1 MRVALCGLIYSKNL
15 GELMAIDSVRF
26 LINEISQEKIE
37 FVELDIRG
45 IHDRPPLIENTS
57 QDKSKTTK
65 AVAIRIAR
73 ELKRAMRTLLD
84 RCSIKIVYYLKKTK
98 NEIIWKFCSGER
110 QKLADYF
117 RKELVD
123 VDLVVVVGGGLIE
136 WKNNEYQNSL
146 FVLSDVARELGKPV
160 IINAVGCVGGYDIK
174 DPRCRRMKAALTS
187 DSVKHIS
194 VRDHV
199 ETMNQFLDHRQAVP
213 QVADSAVWVADAYD
227 ISKKT
232 DSNII
237 GIGLIRGS
245 IYESYGHN
253 YKKSEMFERYQ
264 QIIQELEA
272 RGYQWKLFSNG
283 FEVDQQIGEDLLSFM
298 GRSSEYLMPRPESV
312 QEVLHNIA
320 QFRGIVTYRLHSC
333 ISAYSL
339 EVPFIAISWNN
350 KADEFL
356 RLIGYPERVFSF
368 SQADAIKVVDALEK
382 SIEDGYDAASREK
395 IRQKSKENVRTWL
408 RYMGSK
414 NA

>member
-1 MRVALCGLIYSKNL
+1 MKVALCGLIYSKNL
-15 GELMAIDSVRF
+15 GELMAVDSVRF
-26 LINEISQEKIE
+26 LINEISREMIE

-45 IHDRPPLIENTS
+45 IYDRSPLIENTKK
-57 QDKSKTTK
+57 DKSKRTK
-65 AVAIRIAR
+65 TVAIKIAR
-73 ELKRAMRTLLD
+73 DLKRAIRTVLD
-84 RCSIKIVYYLKKTK
+84 RHSIWIVYHLKKIK
-98 NEIIWKFCSGER
+98 NEFIWNFCSRKR
-110 QKLADYF
+110 QELSYF
-117 RKELVD
+117 FKKNFID
-123 VDLVVVVGGGLIE
+123 VDIVVVVGGGLIE

-146 FVLSDVARELGKPV
+146 FVLSDVAREMEKPV

-187 DSVKHIS
+187 ESVKYIS

-199 ETMNQFLDHRQAVP
+199 EIMNQFLDYRQAVP

-227 ISKKT
+227 INKKT

-272 RGYQWKLFSNG
+272 RGFQWKLFSNG
-283 FEVDQQIGEDLLSFM
+283 FEVDQQIGEELLSFM
-298 GRSSEYLMPRPESV
+298 GRSSEYLIPRPESV
-312 QEVLHNIA
+312 QAVLQNIA

-339 EVPFIAISWNN
+339 DVPFIAISWNN

-356 RLIGYPERVFSF
+356 RLIGYPERVFAF

-408 RYMGSK
+408 TYRSSK
-414 NA
+414 NI